1 MSQDS
6 ARAAID
12 ESGALIIRISLYLG
26 LALTIGLSS
35 GEVAL
40 TQLTNA
46 IPVNEPFQMVLL
58 VFLIALTVAVIAA
71 LQVRTAVP
79 PSAIIEFTV
88 SIARQPGRNKLNVR
102 EPAVQILLN
111 LLLIGMLLG
120 AVAAGT
126 TLYEQFTSA
135 GFFET
140 TSWFLGLYIVIVA
153 LTRRFTWFLLKHFE
167 FFSLTFYGLMMFLLV
182 EYVSTSV
189 L

>member
-1 MSQDS
+1 MSHDS
-6 ARAAID
+6 TID
-12 ESGALIIRISLYLG
+12 ESGALIIRITLYLG

-40 TQLTNA
+40 TQLTSA

-58 VFLIALTVAVIAA
+58 VFLIALTIAVIAT

-79 PSAIIEFTV
+79 PGAIMEYTV
-88 SIARQPGRNKLNVR
+88 SVARQPERNKLNIR
-102 EPAVQILLN
+102 EPAVQILFN
-111 LLLIGMLLG
+111 LFLVGILLG

-126 TLYEQFTSA
+126 TLYEQITSA
-135 GFFET
+135 GIFET

-153 LTRRFTWFLLKHFE
+153 LTRRFTWFLLRYFE
-167 FFSLTFYGLMMFLLV
+167 FCSLVFYGLIWVLLL
-182 EYVSTSV
+182 EYILTNI

>member
-6 ARAAID
+6 TID
-12 ESGALIIRISLYLG
+12 ESGALIIRITLYLG

-40 TQLTNA
+40 TQLTSA

-71 LQVRTAVP
+71 LQVRTAAP
-79 PSAIIEFTV
+79 PGAIIEFTV
-88 SIARQPGRNKLNVR
+88 SMAGQPARRKLNII
-102 EPAVQILLN
+102 EPASRILFN
-111 LLLIGMLLG
+111 LFLVGILLG

-126 TLYEQFTSA
+126 TLYEPITSA
-135 GFFET
+135 GIFET
-140 TSWFLGLYIVIVA
+140 ISWFLGLYIVIVA
-153 LTRRFTWFLLKHFE
+153 LTRRFTWFLLSYFD
-167 FFSLTFYGLMMFLLV
+167 FFSLMFYSLVSLLLTA
-182 EYVSTSV
+182 YVSTSV